1 MRGIAFRFDDL
12 KTLFHHAEKAA
23 AIKEGHHNFI
33 RVPKKLYQLTHNYRS
48 HAGILRLATS
58 VVDLL
63 LHYFPNSFDRL
74 EKDEGLFEGPN
85 PVLLQAC
92 SPTHLAL
99 ILQGNQR
106 QSSRI
111 EFGAHQ
117 VVLVVSNEARDAMPD
132 ELKQGLVMTIYEAKG
147 LEFDDVLIY
156 NFFKDSQVREV
167 QFFHYLGIINV

>member
-1 MRGIAFRFDDL
+1 M
-12 KTLFHHAEKAA
+12 
-23 AIKEGHHNFI
+23 
-33 RVPKKLYQLTHNYRS
+33 
-48 HAGILRLATS
+48 
-58 VVDLL
+58 LL
-63 LHYFPNSFDRL
+63 
-74 EKDEGLFEGPN
+74 E
-85 PVLLQAC
+85 AC
-92 SPTHLAL
+92 SPTDLAL

-117 VVLVVSNEARDAMPD
+117 VVLVVSNEAREAMPD

-167 QFFHYLGIINV
+167 QFFHYLDNNLRSKRILHLIELPDSSNYCMPHIVCLPMTCYC